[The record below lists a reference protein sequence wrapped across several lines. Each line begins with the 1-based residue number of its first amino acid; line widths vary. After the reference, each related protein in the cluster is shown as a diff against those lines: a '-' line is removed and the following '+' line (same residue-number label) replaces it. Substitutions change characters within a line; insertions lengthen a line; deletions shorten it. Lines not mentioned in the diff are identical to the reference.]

1 MVKKMKSI
9 TNFPHLTPWKPYF
22 FVMTHGSIS
31 VKELDMLRSSC
42 QKILTNVEERDPDKA
57 IKLLNSIGNIEHEIE
72 TTLVV
77 REIILDLMKHAREE
91 K

>member
-1 MVKKMKSI
+1 MKEI
-9 TNFPHLTPWKPYF
+9 TNFPQLTPWKPFF

-31 VKELDMLRSSC
+31 VKELEMLKGSC
-42 QKILTNVEERDPDKA
+42 RKILSNVEERDPDKA

-72 TTLVV
+72 TTLMV
-77 REIILDLMKHAREE
+77 RRIILDLMKQAREE

>member
-1 MVKKMKSI
+1 
-9 TNFPHLTPWKPYF
+9 
-22 FVMTHGSIS
+22 MTHGSIS
-31 VKELDMLRSSC
+31 VRELDMLKSSC
-42 QKILTNVEERDPDKA
+42 QKILANVEERDPDKA
-57 IKLLNSIGNIEHEIE
+57 IKLLNSISNIEHEIE